1 MELNFG
7 RGLQP
12 SLTMTERRVG
22 SLVASGYAD
31 SEIAARLLLS
41 EQTVQWSIAK
51 LCRTLDLG
59 SRHELAARLRA
70 SRGEWGAA
78 R

>member
-1 MELNFG
+1 MELNP
-7 RGLQP
+7 RNGLQP

-22 SLVASGYAD
+22 SLLAAGYEEP
-31 SEIAARLLLS
+31 EIASRLLLS

-51 LCRTLDLG
+51 LCRTLDVG
-59 SRHELAARLRA
+59 SRHELAARLGA

>member
-1 MELNFG
+1 MDLNFG
-7 RGLQP
+7 SGLQP

-22 SLVASGYAD
+22 SLVAAGYAD
-31 SEIAARLLLS
+31 PEIAARLLLS
-41 EQTVQWSIAK
+41 EQTVQWSVAK

-59 SRHELAARLRA
+59 SRHELAARLGE
-70 SRGEWGAA
+70 SRGDWGAA